1 MPKVELTKLA
11 SDLGALPSQV
21 AFVLAQLGAFPEN
34 GAVEVDEET
43 LELAADEIRDLVES
57 KIVTLAPKPTPR
69 DIAIALDVPQSDVQK
84 ALIGKGILASLTT
97 VLEPAVAENAV
108 KQFGFVVR
116 WAEAPKKKE
125 QEEPT
130 TLRRKAV
137 GGGTLRPPVVTIL
150 GHVDHGKTSLLDYI
164 RNSRV
169 AEKEHGGITQHIG
182 AYQVAV
188 GSGKI
193 TFLDTP
199 GHEAFTA
206 MRARGAQVTDI
217 AVLVVA
223 ADDGVMP
230 QTVEAINHAR
240 NAEVPIIVAI
250 NKIDRP
256 EANVGRVKQQLVEHG
271 VVATDFGGDVERV
284 PVSAVTGEGVDHLL
298 EIILLQAE
306 IMELK
311 ADPAG
316 DVEGV
321 VIEAKKDKGRGPVAT
336 ILVQNGTLKRG
347 DVVVVGLAYGRIRA
361 MFDFAGK
368 EVKDAGPSTP
378 VEILGIDE
386 VPNAG
391 DRLVV
396 YLDERQA
403 KARIEALR
411 EKARDEELGFA
422 TQHLT
427 LADLKRALE
436 QGETRELRIIVKADV
451 QGSVEAVKGLIEK
464 IDNDEIDV
472 KVLHA
477 GVGNVSLNDINLA
490 EAADAIVV
498 GFNVGIEGQA
508 KREAER
514 LKIEVRTYRV
524 IYELIEEIEKAVKG
538 MLEPVFEQQYQGT
551 VEVRAVFN
559 LTKVGKVAGCHCT
572 DGKITRNSKVRVRRD
587 GEVVFEGQVASLKH
601 LKEDVREVAAG
612 FDCGIQFA
620 GWSDFK
626 EGDIIEAYEVV
637 QVR

>member
-1 MPKVELTKLA
+1 
-11 SDLGALPSQV
+11 
-21 AFVLAQLGAFPEN
+21 
-34 GAVEVDEET
+34 
-43 LELAADEIRDLVES
+43 
-57 KIVTLAPKPTPR
+57 
-69 DIAIALDVPQSDVQK
+69 
-84 ALIGKGILASLTT
+84 
-97 VLEPAVAENAV
+97 
-108 KQFGFVVR
+108 
-116 WAEAPKKKE
+116 
-125 QEEPT
+125 
-130 TLRRKAV
+130 
-137 GGGTLRPPVVTIL
+137 
-150 GHVDHGKTSLLDYI
+150 
-164 RNSRV
+164 
-169 AEKEHGGITQHIG
+169 
-182 AYQVAV
+182 
-188 GSGKI
+188 
-193 TFLDTP
+193 
-199 GHEAFTA
+199 

-230 QTVEAINHAR
+230 QTIEAINHAR

-256 EANVGRVKQQLVEHG
+256 EANVVRVKQQLVEHG
-271 VVATDFGGDVERV
+271 VVATDFGGDVEMI

-347 DVVVVGLAYGRIRA
+347 DVVAVGLTYGRIRA

-378 VEILGIDE
+378 VEILGLDE
-386 VPNAG
+386 VPQAG
-391 DRLVV
+391 ERLVV
-396 YLDERQA
+396 YLDEKQA
-403 KARIEALR
+403 KAKIEALR
-411 EKARDEELGFA
+411 EKARDQEFGSA

-451 QGSVEAVKGLIEK
+451 QGSVEAVRGLIEK
-464 IDNDEIDV
+464 TDNEEIDV

-477 GVGNVSLNDINLA
+477 GVGNVNLNDVNLA

-508 KREAER
+508 KKEAER

-524 IYELIEEIEKAVKG
+524 IYDLIEEIEKAVAG
-538 MLEPVFEQQYQGT
+538 MLEPVFEERYQGT
-551 VEVRAVFN
+551 VEIRAVFN
-559 LTKVGKVAGCHCT
+559 LTKVGKVAGSHCT

-601 LKEDVREVAAG
+601 LKEDVREVTAG

-620 GWSDFK
+620 GWSDFR
-626 EGDIIEAYEVV
+626 EGDVIEAYEIV

>member
-1 MPKVELTKLA
+1 MPKVELAKIA

-34 GAVEVDEET
+34 GTVEVDEDT
-43 LELAADEIRDLVES
+43 LELAAEEIRTLVES
-57 KIVTLAPKPTPR
+57 KVVTLAPKPTPR
-69 DIAIALDVPQSDVQK
+69 DIATALDVPQSDVQK
-84 ALIGKGILASLTT
+84 ALMSKGVLATLTT
-97 VLEPAVAENAV
+97 VLEPEVAADVV
-108 KQFGFVVR
+108 KRFGYEVQ

-125 QEEPT
+125 QEEAAPV
-130 TLRRKAV
+130 RRKAV
-137 GGGTLRPPVVTIL
+137 GGGTVRPPVVTIL

-164 RNSRV
+164 RKSRV

-182 AYQVAV
+182 AYQVNV
-188 GSGKI
+188 GQGRI

-230 QTVEAINHAR
+230 QTSEAINHAR

-256 EANVGRVKQQLVEHG
+256 EANVARVKQQLVEHG
-271 VVATDFGGDVERV
+271 VVATDFGGDVEMI
-284 PVSAVTGEGVDHLL
+284 PVSALTGEGVDHLL

-347 DVVVVGLAYGRIRA
+347 DVVVVGLTYGRIRA

-378 VEILGIDE
+378 VEILGLDE

-391 DRLVV
+391 DRLSV
-396 YLDERQA
+396 YLDEKQA
-403 KARIEALR
+403 KAKVEELR
-411 EKARDEELGFA
+411 EHARAEELGSSS
-422 TQHLT
+422 QHLT
-427 LADLKRALE
+427 LADIKRALE

-451 QGSVEAVKGLIEK
+451 QGSVEAVRGLIEK
-464 IDNDEIDV
+464 SENEEVEV
-472 KVLHA
+472 KVLHS
-477 GVGNVSLNDINLA
+477 GVGNINLNDINLA

-508 KREAER
+508 KKEAQR

-538 MLEPVFEQQYQGT
+538 MLEPVFEEQYQGT
-551 VEVRAVFN
+551 VEIRAVFN
-559 LTKVGKVAGCHCT
+559 LTKSGKVAGCHCT

-601 LKEDVREVAAG
+601 LKEDVREVTAG

-620 GWSDFK
+620 GWSDFQ
-626 EGDIIEAYEVV
+626 EGDVIEAYEVV

>member
-1 MPKVELTKLA
+1 MAKVELTKIA
-11 SDLGALPSQV
+11 TDLGALPSQV

-34 GAVEVDEET
+34 GAVEVDDDT
-43 LELAADEIRDLVES
+43 LELAAEEIRTLVES
-57 KIVTLAPKPTPR
+57 KVITLAPKPTPR
-69 DIAIALDVPQSDVQK
+69 DIAAALDVPQSDVQK
-84 ALIGKGILASLTT
+84 ALIGKGVLASLTT
-97 VLEPAVAENAV
+97 VLENDVAEDAV
-108 KQFGFVVR
+108 KQFGYAVR

-125 QEEPT
+125 PEEAT
-130 TLRRKAV
+130 TVRRKTV

-164 RNSRV
+164 RESRV

-188 GSGKI
+188 GPGKI

-230 QTVEAINHAR
+230 QTIEAINHAR

-256 EANVGRVKQQLVEHG
+256 EANVVRVKQQLVEHG
-271 VVATDFGGDVERV
+271 VVATDFGGDVEMV
-284 PVSAVTGEGVDHLL
+284 PVSAATGEGVDHLL
-298 EIILLQAE
+298 EMILLQAE

-347 DVVVVGLAYGRIRA
+347 DVVVVGLTYGRIRA

-368 EVKDAGPSTP
+368 EVKDAGPSIP
-378 VEILGIDE
+378 VEILGLDE
-386 VPNAG
+386 VPHAG
-391 DRLVV
+391 ERLVV
-396 YLDERQA
+396 YLDEKQA
-403 KARIEALR
+403 KAKIEALR
-411 EKARDEELGFA
+411 EKAREQELGSA

-451 QGSVEAVKGLIEK
+451 QGSVEAVRGLIEK
-464 IDNDEIDV
+464 IDNEEIDV

-477 GVGNVSLNDINLA
+477 GVGNVNLNDVNLA

-508 KREAER
+508 KKEAER

-538 MLEPVFEQQYQGT
+538 MLEPVFEERYQGT
-551 VEVRAVFN
+551 VEIRAVFN

-572 DGKITRNSKVRVRRD
+572 DGKITRNSKVRVRRE

-612 FDCGIQFA
+612 FDCGIQFS
-620 GWSDFK
+620 GWSDYR
-626 EGDIIEAYEVV
+626 EGDVIEAYEVV

>member
-1 MPKVELTKLA
+1 MPKVELTKIA

-21 AFVLAQLGAFPEN
+21 SFVLAQLGAFPDN
-34 GAVEVDEET
+34 GAVEVDDET
-43 LELAADEIRDLVES
+43 LELAVDEIRELVQS
-57 KIVTLAPKPTPR
+57 KVVTLAPKPTPR
-69 DIAIALDVPQSDVQK
+69 DIAAALDIPQRDVQK
-84 ALIGKGILASLTT
+84 ALISKGVLASVTT
-97 VLEPAVAENAV
+97 VLEQDVAEDIV
-108 KQFGFVVR
+108 KQFGYTVR
-116 WAEAPKKKE
+116 WAEPPKKRE
-125 QEEPT
+125 PEEAT
-130 TLRRKAV
+130 VARRKAV
-137 GGGTLRPPVVTIL
+137 GGGVSRPPVVTIL

-164 RNSRV
+164 RKSRV

-182 AYQVAV
+182 AYQV
-188 GSGKI
+188 SLEQGKI

-230 QTVEAINHAR
+230 QTIEAVNHAR
-240 NAEVPIIVAI
+240 NAGVPIIVAI

-256 EANVGRVKQQLVEHG
+256 EANIARVKQQLVEHG
-271 VVATDFGGDVERV
+271 VVATDFGGDVEMV

-306 IMELK
+306 LMELK

-347 DVVVVGLAYGRIRA
+347 DVVVVGSTYGRIRA

-368 EVKDAGPSTP
+368 EVKDAGPATP
-378 VEILGIDE
+378 VEILGLDE

-391 DRLVV
+391 DRLSV
-396 YLDERQA
+396 YLDERHA
-403 KARIEALR
+403 KAKVEELR
-411 EKARDEELGFA
+411 QKAREEELGA
-422 TQHLT
+422 STQHLT

-464 IDNDEIDV
+464 IDDDEVEV

-477 GVGNVSLNDINLA
+477 GVGNINLNDINLA

-508 KREAER
+508 KKEAER
-514 LKIEVRTYRV
+514 LKIEIRTYRV

-538 MLEPVFEQQYQGT
+538 MLEPVFEERYQGT
-551 VEVRAVFN
+551 VEIRAVFN
-559 LTKVGKVAGCHCT
+559 LTKVGKVAGSHCT

-587 GEVVFEGQVASLKH
+587 GEVIFEGQVASLKH
-601 LKEDVREVAAG
+601 LKEDVKEVTAG

-620 GWSDFK
+620 GWADFR
-626 EGDIIEAYEVV
+626 EGDVIEAYEVV

>member
-1 MPKVELTKLA
+1 MPKVELAKIA

-34 GAVEVDEET
+34 GTVEVDDDT
-43 LELAADEIRDLVES
+43 LELAAEEIRTLVES
-57 KIVTLAPKPTPR
+57 KVVTLAPKPTPR
-69 DIAIALDVPQSDVQK
+69 DVATALDVPQSDVQK
-84 ALIGKGILASLTT
+84 ALMSKGVLATLTT
-97 VLEPAVAENAV
+97 VLEPEVAADVV
-108 KQFGFVVR
+108 KQFGYEVR

-125 QEEPT
+125 REEAAPV
-130 TLRRKAV
+130 RRKTV
-137 GGGTLRPPVVTIL
+137 GGGTVRPPVVTIL

-164 RNSRV
+164 RKSRV

-188 GSGKI
+188 GQGKI

-230 QTVEAINHAR
+230 QTIEAINHAR

-256 EANVGRVKQQLVEHG
+256 EANVARVKQQLVEHG
-271 VVATDFGGDVERV
+271 VVATDFGGDVEMI
-284 PVSAVTGEGVDHLL
+284 PVSALTGEGVDHLL

-347 DVVVVGLAYGRIRA
+347 DVVVVGLTYGRIRA

-378 VEILGIDE
+378 VEILGLDE

-391 DRLVV
+391 DRLSV
-396 YLDERQA
+396 YLDEKQA
-403 KARIEALR
+403 KARVEELR
-411 EKARDEELGFA
+411 EKSRAEELGA
-422 TQHLT
+422 ASQHLT

-451 QGSVEAVKGLIEK
+451 QGSVEAVRGLIEK
-464 IDNDEIDV
+464 IQNEEVDV
-472 KVLHA
+472 KVLHS
-477 GVGNVSLNDINLA
+477 GVGNINLNDINLA

-498 GFNVGIEGQA
+498 GFNVGVESQA
-508 KREAER
+508 KKEAQR

-538 MLEPVFEQQYQGT
+538 MLEPVFEEQYQGT
-551 VEVRAVFN
+551 VEIRAVFN

-572 DGKITRNSKVRVRRD
+572 DGKITRSSKVRVRRD

-601 LKEDVREVAAG
+601 LKEDVREVTAG

-620 GWSDFK
+620 GWSDFQ
-626 EGDIIEAYEVV
+626 EGDVIEAYEVV

>member
-271 VVATDFGGDVERV
+271 VVATDFGGDVEMV